1 MAARSAILGP
11 GLAAGAVLA
20 AVLALVATGRAAAE
34 VRIVESRA
42 DALVIEAK
50 DATVRDVLDALVA
63 KRIIDLHGAE
73 ALSSAV
79 SGTYSGPPRRVL
91 SHILAGYDH
100 VIQSTNSGLV
110 VKVFSMTDAAK
121 STVSAAR
128 ASVPVRGGP
137 PQVSGNVD
145 LDDEKAQAG
154 TTATVPA
161 KSAPPTPTPLIARVP
176 PPLNPT
182 PRALPT
188 SRISTNVDLD
198 EEQLSR

>member
-1 MAARSAILGP
+1 MAARRVILGP
-11 GLAAGAVLA
+11 GLAAGALLA
-20 AVLALVATGRAAAE
+20 AVLALVAPGRAAAE

-50 DATVRDVLDALVA
+50 DATVREVLDALAA

-73 ALSSAV
+73 ALSNAV

-100 VIQSTNSGLV
+100 VIQSTSSGLV
-110 VKVFSMTDAAK
+110 VNVFSMTDAAK
-121 STVSAAR
+121 PTVSAAR
-128 ASVPVRGGP
+128 APFPVLGAP
-137 PQVSGNVD
+137 PHVSSNVD
-145 LDDEKAQAG
+145 LDDEKAQAP
-154 TTATVPA
+154 TTASVPA
-161 KSAPPTPTPLIARVP
+161 KSAAPTPLIARVP

-198 EEQLSR
+198 EEPLSR